1 MFNRTSTVRRL
12 FIRPGQT
19 LLTFSLC
26 AATSFGAANYTS
38 VRLGPTPDQ
47 PGAFVGAVAL
57 NNAGQAVGFEYV
69 SNPNDQTLVLWNAGV
84 PSTVPMPSGYQL
96 AAPIFQSLTLMPTIN
111 AAGQI
116 LAPAIETASG
126 SQVGVLFTG
135 GTPVVIGPA
144 PNTCRS
150 TSTTVFGLNAAGHV
164 LGTTSGG
171 SCTIFW
177 VWSKGTFT
185 AFQPPE
191 PTHFVLAGINDADH
205 VLGVRCANV
214 PVQSGC
220 ETGPI
225 FKLEAGKAPVAYK
238 LGANG
243 ISGPNNLDQVTGY
256 ALAGAGSDSFFW
268 LSPTSWVGIPPSGP
282 YSQQSCC
289 YTNPNNAGYVVFS
302 RVGAGPYAIM
312 REGKDLGNIAG
323 NFSTIPSP
331 VALNDGMQF
340 LAGDNLFSP
349 APGNCA
355 PDVTS
360 QVGAVQGK
368 VIRDPSTGRFHQ
380 EVTLTNNGAPLTA
393 PVSLLLDQL
402 SPQVAVYGLRGTST
416 CSAPSGVPY
425 VDLPASFGAAGS
437 QVKIR
442 IEFIDSAHA
451 SVSWTPR
458 VLAGAGGR

>member
-1 MFNRTSTVRRL
+1 MFQRFV
-12 FIRPGQT
+12 RPGQM
-19 LLTFSLC
+19 LLVFSLC
-26 AATSFGAANYTS
+26 ATASFGATYYTS
-38 VRLGPTPDQ
+38 VPLGPTPDQ
-47 PGAFVGAVAL
+47 PGAFVSGTAL

-96 AAPIFQSLTLMPTIN
+96 AATLFQPFPPMPTIN
-111 AAGQI
+111 EAGQI
-116 LAPAIETASG
+116 LAPAIETAGG
-126 SQVGVLFTG
+126 SKVGILFSG

-144 PNTCRS
+144 PNTCGS
-150 TSTTVFGLNAAGHV
+150 TSTTVVGLNAAGHV

-171 SCTIFW
+171 SCSIFW
-177 VWSKGTFT
+177 VWSDGTFKT
-185 AFQPPE
+185 FQTPAS
-191 PTHFVLAGINDADH
+191 THFVLAGIDDADH

-225 FKLEAGKAPVAYK
+225 FKLEAGKAPVAYG

-243 ISGPNNLDQVTGY
+243 ISGPNNFDQATGY
-256 ALAGAGSDSFFW
+256 LLAGPGSDSIFW
-268 LSPTSWVGIPPSGP
+268 LSPTSWVGIPPTGR
-282 YSQQSCC
+282 YSEESCC

-302 RVGAGPYAIM
+302 RVGGGPYAIM
-312 REGKDLGNIAG
+312 RQGEDLGNIVG

-331 VALNDGMQF
+331 VVLNDGLQF
-340 LAGDNLFSP
+340 IAGGNLFSP

-360 QVGAVQGK
+360 QVGVVQGQ
-368 VIRDPSTGRFHQ
+368 VILDPSTGRFRQ
-380 EVTLTNNGAPLTA
+380 AVTLTNNGASLSA

-402 SPQVAVYGLRGTST
+402 SPQVAVYGLSGTST

-425 VDLPASFGAAGS
+425 VYLPASFGAAGS
-437 QVKIR
+437 QVEIGL
-442 IEFIDSAHA
+442 EFIDTAQA
-451 SVSWTPR
+451 GVNWTAR
-458 VLAGAGGR
+458 VLAGTGGR